1 MKLRSANFTP
11 LIFTI
16 PAITIGAIVMYHNEI
31 PILIWAQNI
40 FILVM
45 AGFISFF
52 AVSSKFNM
60 KRNNFS
66 TISILISLLL
76 IILTFISPGMDGV
89 HRWLSIGIIKFN
101 VSMIVLPIL
110 IIELWKLS
118 QIKGLSFTIITTIAI
133 SILLLIQPDASQLTG
148 FAIPMMFMLCS
159 KTDKKVLRL
168 LIFGILSILIVL
180 SWVFLDSLP
189 KVAYVEGILSLLA
202 NMGLI
207 WLTLGVLSLIIL
219 PVPFILFPPKN
230 LKLPSICVGLYFIII
245 LISTFFG
252 NFPLPLMGYGISPII
267 GYFIS
272 ITWYTK
278 SKINLAKSKEKSDL
292 SREG

>member
-16 PAITIGAIVMYHNEI
+16 PAITIGAIAMYHNEI
-31 PILIWAQNI
+31 PTLIWAQNI

-45 AGFISFF
+45 AGFISSF

-60 KRNNFS
+60 KRNSFS

-76 IILTFISPGMDGV
+76 IILTFISPGIDGV

-118 QIKGLSFTIITTIAI
+118 RIKGLSFTIIITIVV
-133 SILLLIQPDASQLTG
+133 STLLSIQPDASQLTG

-168 LIFGILSILIVL
+168 LIFGMLSILIVL

-189 KVAYVEGILSLLA
+189 PVTYVEGILSLLA

-207 WLTLGVLSLIIL
+207 WLILGVLSLIIL

-252 NFPLPLMGYGISPII
+252 NFPVPLMGYGISPII

-272 ITWYTK
+272 ITWYAK
-278 SKINLAKSKEKSDL
+278 SKINLAKSKEKSAL

>member
-16 PAITIGAIVMYHNEI
+16 PAITIGAIAMYHNEI
-31 PILIWAQNI
+31 PTLILAQNI

-45 AGFISFF
+45 AEFISFF
-52 AVSSKFNM
+52 AISSKFNM
-60 KRNNFS
+60 KTNSFS

-76 IILTFISPGMDGV
+76 IILTFISPGIDGV

-118 QIKGLSFTIITTIAI
+118 QIKGLSFTIITTMVI
-133 SILLLIQPDASQLTG
+133 SILLSIQPDASQLTG
-148 FAIPMMFMLCS
+148 FAISMMFMLCS
-159 KTDKKVLRL
+159 KTDKKVLRSF
-168 LIFGILSILIVL
+168 IIGILSILIIL
-180 SWVFLDSLP
+180 SWVFLDNLP
-189 KVAYVEGILSLLA
+189 PVVHVEGILSLLS
-202 NMGLI
+202 NMGLL

-252 NFPLPLMGYGISPII
+252 NFPVPLMGYGISPII

-272 ITWYTK
+272 ITWYAK
-278 SKINLAKSKEKSDL
+278 SKINLAKSKEKSAL

>member
-1 MKLRSANFTP
+1 MKLRSANFIP
-11 LIFTI
+11 LMLTT
-16 PAITIGAIVMYHNEI
+16 PAITIGVIAMYHNEI
-31 PILIWAQNI
+31 PPLIWAQNM
-40 FILVM
+40 FFLLM
-45 AGFISFF
+45 SASISFLGL
-52 AVSSKFNM
+52 SSKFNM
-60 KRNNFS
+60 KRSSFCA
-66 TISILISLLL
+66 ISILIPLLL
-76 IILTFISPGMDGV
+76 IILTFISPGMNGV
-89 HRWLSIGIIKFN
+89 HRWFSIGIIKLN

-118 QIKGLSFTIITTIAI
+118 QIKGLGFTIITTIVV
-133 SILLLIQPDASQLTG
+133 SILLSIQPDASQLTG
-148 FAIPMMFMLCS
+148 FAIPMMVMMYS

-189 KVAYVEGILSLLA
+189 PVAYVEGILSLLA
-202 NMGLI
+202 NMGSI

-245 LISTFFG
+245 LISTFCG
-252 NFPLPLMGYGISPII
+252 NFPVPLMGYGISPII

-278 SKINLAKSKEKSDL
+278 SKINLARNKEESAPC
-292 SREG
+292 REN